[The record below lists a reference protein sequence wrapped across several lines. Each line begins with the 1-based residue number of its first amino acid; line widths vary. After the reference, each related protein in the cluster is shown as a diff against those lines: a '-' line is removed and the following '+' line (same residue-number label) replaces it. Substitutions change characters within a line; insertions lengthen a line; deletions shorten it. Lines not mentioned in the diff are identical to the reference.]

1 MTTQMILALA
11 ILIVMI
17 TLIMFDVL
25 PFGAPPLRAC
35 MLLVATGLSTVSEAF
50 AGFALSLIH
59 ISARAC
65 LAGIPL
71 SRSPRIR

>member
-25 PFGAPPLRAC
+25 PFGAPPLLAC
-35 MLLVATGLSTVSEAF
+35 MLLVATGLSTV
-50 AGFALSLIH
+50 
-59 ISARAC
+59 C
-65 LAGIPL
+65 LL
-71 SRSPRIR
+71 YTSRYV

>member
-25 PFGAPPLRAC
+25 PFGAPPLLAC
-35 MLLVATGLSTVSEAF
+35 MLLVATGLSTYPRPSRVSPTPA
-50 AGFALSLIH
+50 S
-59 ISARAC
+59 S
-65 LAGIPL
+65 
-71 SRSPRIR
+71 